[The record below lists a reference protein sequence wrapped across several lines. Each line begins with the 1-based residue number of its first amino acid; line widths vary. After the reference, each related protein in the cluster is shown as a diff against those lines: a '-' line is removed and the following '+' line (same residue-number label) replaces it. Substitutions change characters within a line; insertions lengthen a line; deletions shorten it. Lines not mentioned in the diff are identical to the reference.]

1 MRALDMGRLQFNPF
15 TADVGPVIAPIEL
28 EGFIGFEHQKHLG
41 AASRRLLGRVP
52 ICAPSTPKGCDTLVG
67 PIVAQLTRSSCSSLT
82 LRRSLRDFRVWAKS
96 HADKQSAQRSSL
108 L

>member
-52 ICAPSTPKGCDTLVG
+52 ICAPSTPKRLRHARRTDRSPAYQIFMQQLN
-67 PIVAQLTRSSCSSLT
+67 VAQVFARLPRLGQKP
-82 LRRSLRDFRVWAKS
+82 R
-96 HADKQSAQRSSL
+96 
-108 L
+108 

>member
-41 AASRRLLGRVP
+41 AASRRLLGRVS
-52 ICAPSTPKGCDTLVG
+52 ICEPYPFSFSLVKAE
-67 PIVAQLTRSSCSSLT
+67 VAT
-82 LRRSLRDFRVWAKS
+82 
-96 HADKQSAQRSSL
+96 
-108 L
+108 